1 MISFSK
7 DPRGPRLLCTGSK
20 SRIEY
25 SMFIIRKYFEHDEW
39 EEYRGEYQE
48 AVLLSRI
55 LGEVNVRF

>member
-1 MISFSK
+1 
-7 DPRGPRLLCTGSK
+7 
-20 SRIEY
+20 
-25 SMFIIRKYFEHDEW
+25 MFIIRKYFEHDEW